1 LGEGGA
7 PSDRRL
13 RPVAAGS
20 GLAGL
25 RAIGAPPGCAQWRGG
40 GLRVCG
46 PDLRTG
52 PAFRGRRVA
61 GDTGRAAKFP
71 EAASRGRR
79 GGGGGG
85 ELSFLVWRSNW

>member
-1 LGEGGA
+1 MGEGGA
-7 PSDRRL
+7 PPLRTCGPSGGGLRSGWPTGNRGASGL
-13 RPVAAGS
+13 RPVAGRR
-20 GLAGL
+20 LAGL
-25 RAIGAPPGCAQWRGG
+25 RA
-40 GLRVCG
+40 GL
-46 PDLRTG
+46 PHG